1 MLLKFALR
9 HLLRHWRLNLFV
21 LLTLLLT
28 VSLLAGLPMYTSAIA
43 DRSLRQTLTDAA
55 PLARHLQVDGDLSVR
70 LFQELRDILG
80 PLYDRRVR
88 LRVVDPIELVQRINL
103 PDGSQRAVPE
113 FFYMR
118 FFSLDEYHNHV
129 DLISGR
135 LPEFVAQT
143 NPLRLPTME
152 VVIGQTA
159 AVAYG
164 LNVGDSVASLDQQ
177 YKAEIVGIVA
187 PTDPAADYWFE
198 NLLPFDLERIPGGNR
213 EDTVILSMILPP
225 ESMDA
230 YFSFTETWRIFI
242 NWKLITLAN
251 ATAVQTSLNNL
262 LASQANVRLAT
273 GLVPII
279 DNYQVQ
285 LATARLSLF
294 LLTAQSFLF
303 VVYTLATITG
313 FMLDQSRAELAML
326 AGRGFASRQITAIF
340 AIEAV
345 LMSLVALAL
354 GPLLARWLVGLW
366 AQTVAAPAPQFIPA
380 ASWQLTLAGAVVG
393 WLVITGS
400 VYWASQ
406 RNLLVWQQSVA
417 RPPGRTGWQRSG
429 VDLFLLALGGV
440 AYWQLSQR
448 GSFVLGAGQEQV
460 ADPLLLLGPSVLLIS
475 VALILLRL
483 FPVLIR
489 VAAWLTR
496 GRRDLVL
503 PLGLTRLARSPIG
516 PGRVVLLVSIS
527 AALTLFASAFAYSV
541 TQRQEEFALYFNG
554 ADMRVQLDLYSEAAA
569 AQTEAINRLDGVR
582 SASPVYRSRARLS
595 TSSGVSVTGLFV
607 DPGTL
612 PQVTSFPAAVTRLR
626 IPDIV
631 EVLQQPI
638 GRTIPA
644 VVSENFPPQDRQIG
658 DLVVYRIGEQNL
670 TFEVRGIIRNFPR
683 LSTGRQPLPFFVA
696 SLPALASQVDIVQLQ
711 GPDGGTRELWLDV
724 PAEQQSDVAAALP
737 AGATLLGTSQAQL
750 QAFQSGLVAQETIGA
765 FNLNALTL
773 GVLSVLIF
781 LLVHYF
787 AAHARLFEFGV
798 LRATGMATRQLLG
811 LLTLEG
817 VITLLLGVLS
827 GTAIGLGL
835 AYVMRPFMLLAL
847 QDAIGGGFVHAIIIN
862 WRSVFTLY
870 GGLLLV
876 YALALAL
883 MLAALLRAGI
893 HRVMRIGDE

>member
-1 MLLKFALR
+1 MLLKFSLR
-9 HLLRHWRLNLFV
+9 HLIRHWRLNLFV

-43 DRSLRQTLTDAA
+43 DRSLRQTLTDAE
-55 PLARHLQVDGDLSVR
+55 PLARHVQVDGDLSVR
-70 LFQELRDILG
+70 LFQDLRDILG
-80 PLYDRRVR
+80 PLYDRRIR
-88 LRVVDPIELVQRINL
+88 LHVVDPIELSSWINL
-103 PDGSQRAVPE
+103 PDGGLRPVSE
-113 FFYMR
+113 FLFTR
-118 FFSLDEYHNHV
+118 FFSLDDYHNHV
-129 DLISGR
+129 ELISGR
-135 LPEFVAQT
+135 LPEFVVQT

-159 AVAYG
+159 AAAYG
-164 LNVGDSVASLDQQ
+164 LSVGDSVASPDQG
-177 YKAEIVGIVA
+177 YKAEIVGIIA
-187 PTDPAADYWFE
+187 PTDPTADYWFDDF
-198 NLLPFDLERIPGGNR
+198 LLLDLERIPGGNR
-213 EDTVILSMILPP
+213 EDTVILSMILPQ

-230 YFSFTETWRIFI
+230 YFSSTETWRIFI
-242 NWKLITLAN
+242 HWELITLAN
-251 ATAVQTSLNNL
+251 AREVQTSLNNL
-262 LASQANVRLAT
+262 LASQASVRLAT
-273 GLVPII
+273 GLIPIV

-303 VVYTLATITG
+303 VIYTLVTMTG
-313 FMLDQSRAELAML
+313 FMLDQSRAELAVL
-326 AGRGFASRQITAIF
+326 AGRGFASRQITTIF
-340 AIEAV
+340 GIEAA
-345 LMSLVALAL
+345 LMSLAALAL

-366 AQTVAAPAPQFIPA
+366 ARAVAAPVPQLIPA
-380 ASWQLTLAGAVVG
+380 ASWQLTLAGAAVG

-400 VYWASQ
+400 VYWAAQ
-406 RNLLVWQQSVA
+406 RNLLVWQQAAA

-429 VDLFLLALGGV
+429 VDLFLLVLGGV

-448 GSFVLGAGQEQV
+448 GSFVLGTGQEQV

-483 FPVLIR
+483 FPILIR
-489 VAAWLTR
+489 LAAWLTR

-503 PLGLTRLARSPIG
+503 PLGLARLARSPIG

-541 TQRQEEFALYFNG
+541 TQRQEEFARYFNG
-554 ADMRVQLDLYSEAAA
+554 ADMRVQLDLHPEAAA
-569 AQTEAINRLDGVR
+569 AQTEVISGLDGVR
-582 SASPVYRSRARLS
+582 FVSPVYRSRARLVMS
-595 TSSGVSVTGLFV
+595 TGVSVVGLFV
-607 DPGTL
+607 DPETL
-612 PQVTSFPAAVTRLR
+612 PQVTAFPAAVTRLR
-626 IPDIV
+626 IPDIM

-638 GRTIPA
+638 GSSIPA
-644 VVSENFPPQDRQIG
+644 VVSPNFPPQDPQIG

-670 TFEVRGIIRNFPR
+670 IFEVRGIIRNFPR
-683 LSTGRQPLPFFVA
+683 LSTGGQSLPFFVA

-711 GPDGGTRELWLDV
+711 GPDGGSRELWLDV
-724 PAEQQSDVAAALP
+724 PSEQQSAVAAMLP
-737 AGATLLGTSQAQL
+737 AGTTLLGTAQAQL
-750 QAFQSGLVAQETIGA
+750 KAFQSGLVAQETTGA

-773 GVLSVLIF
+773 GILSILIF

-798 LRATGMATRQLLG
+798 LRAVGMATRQLLA

-827 GTAIGLGL
+827 GTTIGLGL

-847 QDAIGGGFVHAIIIN
+847 QDAIGDGFVHAIIIN
-862 WRSVFTLY
+862 WRNVFTLY
-870 GGLLLV
+870 GALLLV

-883 MLAALLRAGI
+883 MLLALLRAGI